1 MSDFPTIEVSGVIR
15 LGQFLKLANL
25 AEDGG
30 LARELIRVATCT
42 STTQLKPG
50 EVVSSQTVTS

>member
-25 AEDGG
+25 AEDGDSH
-30 LARELIRVATCT
+30 ASSSRVATYT